1 MWTYLRGGGLGVRDN
16 GKLATSRGPDKLRMD
31 PNVWAGLKVAPG
43 AARALEIKFVIS
55 ICLKNNYW

>member
-1 MWTYLRGGGLGVRDN
+1 MITYLRGGGLGVRDN

-43 AARALEIKFVIS
+43 AAKPLQLEK
-55 ICLKNNYW
+55 KNSKYIG